1 MGLESPVTQ
10 ISHLVETNPL
20 GSDDRQYG
28 DDHIRAIKVA
38 VKSLLTNPQQIGLPT
53 FSGNALEIVRV
64 NAGATA
70 LETIPAGTGGGLDA
84 DTLDGSHASA
94 FATAAALALVFGFK
108 NIQTFT
114 ANGTWTRL
122 TGSKSALVIGKG
134 GGGGGATGISQM
146 SGGGGGE
153 GAIGIIFTDVSA
165 LASAAVAIG
174 TGGATA
180 SVGGNTTFNG
190 GTIAAGGAGASNVSG
205 GAGGTTGVSG
215 SNAIVLAGA
224 AGQCG
229 QAGASGILCGGAGG
243 GGGGGV
249 GQLPIGVTANAG
261 VKGGG
266 GAGGGYNFTG
276 PVADTGGAGGAGWL
290 IVVEFGV

>member
-70 LETIPAGTGGGLDA
+70 LETIPAGAGGGLDA
-84 DTLDGSHASA
+84 DTLDGSHAAA

-114 ANGTWTRL
+114 SSGTWNRL
-122 TGSKSALVIGKG
+122 SGSKSALIIGKG
-134 GGGGGATGISQM
+134 GGGGGAAGISQM
-146 SGGGGGE
+146 AGGGGGE
-153 GAIGIIFTDVSA
+153 GAVGITYLDISA
-165 LASAAVAIG
+165 LASATVTIG
-174 TGGATA
+174 AGGSA
-180 SVGGNTTFNG
+180 SSNGGSTSFNG
-190 GTIAAGGAGASNVSG
+190 STIAAGGGGASNISG
-205 GAGGTTGVSG
+205 GAGGTTGVTGG
-215 SNAIVLAGA
+215 SAIVLAGC

-229 QAGASGILCGGAGG
+229 QAGSSGILCGGAGG

-249 GQLPIGVTANAG
+249 GQLPVGLTANAG

-266 GAGGGYNFTG
+266 GAGGGYNFSG
-276 PVADTGGAGGAGWL
+276 PVADPGGAGGAGWL